1 MLNIALHGWIGVS
14 KRTQPPSRVKIM
26 QIIGSKGH
34 TFTPRFT
41 KSKSVK
47 MAANMAAK
55 DPPGAKIRILI
66 RLLLVSIHF
75 NDRNLC
81 FY

>member
-1 MLNIALHGWIGVS
+1 
-14 KRTQPPSRVKIM
+14 M

-41 KSKSVK
+41 ESKSVK

-55 DPPGAKIRILI
+55 NPSGTKIRILI

-75 NDRNLC
+75 NDRNLY
-81 FY
+81 FTGVIYFSTSIFVLAMLGSRYNV

>member
-1 MLNIALHGWIGVS
+1 
-14 KRTQPPSRVKIM
+14 M

-34 TFTPRFT
+34 TFTPGFT
-41 KSKSVK
+41 KSNRVK
-47 MAANMAAK
+47 MAANMVAK
-55 DPPGAKIRILI
+55 DTPGMKIRVLI

>member
-1 MLNIALHGWIGVS
+1 
-14 KRTQPPSRVKIM
+14 M

-41 KSKSVK
+41 ESKSVK

-55 DPPGAKIRILI
+55 DPQGAKIRILI

-81 FY
+81 FIDVIYFLTSIFVLAMLGSRYS

>member
-1 MLNIALHGWIGVS
+1 
-14 KRTQPPSRVKIM
+14 M

-41 KSKSVK
+41 ESKSVK

-81 FY
+81 FIDLFLNIHLRFGYAWKQILLGPDS

>member
-1 MLNIALHGWIGVS
+1 
-14 KRTQPPSRVKIM
+14 M

-41 KSKSVK
+41 ESKSVK
-47 MAANMAAK
+47 MAANIAAK
-55 DPPGAKIRILI
+55 DPPGTKIRILI

-81 FY
+81 FIDVIYFFNMHLRFGYSWKHI